1 MEKVKQLIPRIAI
14 LLAGVFVGV
23 VIQQSC
29 SHQMAVGSDFN
40 NDEFIEKLS
49 NYE

>member
-1 MEKVKQLIPRIAI
+1 MEKIKQLIPKIAI

-29 SHQMAVGSDFN
+29 SQQVAIGSEFN
-40 NDEFIEKLS
+40 DSEFIENLS

>member
-1 MEKVKQLIPRIAI
+1 MEKVKQLIPRLAI
-14 LLAGVFVGV
+14 LLAGAFVGV

-29 SHQMAVGSDFN
+29 SQQVAIGSEFKD
-40 NDEFIEKLS
+40 DEFIENLS

>member
-1 MEKVKQLIPRIAI
+1 MEKIKQLIPRLAI
-14 LLAGVFVGV
+14 LLAAILVGA

-29 SHQMAVGSDFN
+29 AQQSTIGSEFN
-40 NDEFIEKLS
+40 DGGFIENLS